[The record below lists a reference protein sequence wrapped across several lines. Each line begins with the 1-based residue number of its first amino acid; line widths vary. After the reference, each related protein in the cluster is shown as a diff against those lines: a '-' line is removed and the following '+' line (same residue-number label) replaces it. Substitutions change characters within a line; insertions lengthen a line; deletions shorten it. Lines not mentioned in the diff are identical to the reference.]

1 MKWFNNLMVLATL
14 TLCGLSVGFPAGA
27 SATSEAFRNYGQ
39 IRLGVNEFTDD
50 MDDAGMDTGV
60 DLGAAYGRYL
70 TPNLVL
76 EAAIDFFASDRDV
89 RGYNGTAGSYDID
102 DTLGVMAVLATIK
115 GEFPV
120 GRARIFGGGGVGY
133 YVVALNSDIDTAYL
147 GDFDEDESD
156 SVFGAHVVAGVN
168 VDITKRFFAGLQ
180 GMYRWT
186 DDIDIDER
194 VATVPIRLEG
204 DLSGYVV
211 NLTAGFRF

>member
-1 MKWFNNLMVLATL
+1 MKWFNNLVVSAIFLVF
-14 TLCGLSVGFPAGA
+14 GVSVGFPAGA
-27 SATSEAFRNYGQ
+27 AATSESYRNYGQ

-50 MDDAGMDTGV
+50 MDDADMDTGV

-70 TPNLVL
+70 TPYLVL

-133 YVVALNSDIDTAYL
+133 YLVALNSDIDTASL

-168 VDITKRFFAGLQ
+168 FDITKRFFAGLQ

>member
-1 MKWFNNLMVLATL
+1 MKWFNNLLVLATFA
-14 TLCGLSVGFPAGA
+14 TFGLSVGFPDGA
-27 SATSEAFRNYGQ
+27 AATSEAYRNYGQ

-50 MDDAGMDTGV
+50 MDDADMDTGV

-70 TPNLVL
+70 TPYLVL

-89 RGYNGTAGSYDID
+89 RGSNRTAGSYDID

-120 GRARIFGGGGVGY
+120 GRVRIFGGGGVGY
-133 YVVALNSDIDTAYL
+133 YLVALNSDIDTAYL

-168 VDITKRFFAGLQ
+168 FDITRRFFAGLQ

>member
-1 MKWFNNLMVLATL
+1 MKWFNNLVVSAIFLVF
-14 TLCGLSVGFPAGA
+14 GVSVGFPAGA
-27 SATSEAFRNYGQ
+27 VATSEAYRNYGQ

-120 GRARIFGGGGVGY
+120 GQARIFGGGGVGY

-147 GDFDEDESD
+147 GDFEEDESD